1 MQSILP
7 IKANRLFKRDRNP
20 VHVYCLEELYLKAP
34 FNDTLPPRFKDLKP
48 STFVSRVKAQP
59 RRKPT
64 RGKSTH
70 EEQLL
75 AVALHAQEQLQVS
88 S

>member
-1 MQSILP
+1 MV
-7 IKANRLFKRDRNP
+7 KANRLFKRDRNP
-20 VHVYCLEELYLKAP
+20 FYVYCIEELYLKAP
-34 FNDTLPPRFKDLKP
+34 FNDSLQPLFKDLKP
-48 STFVSRVKAQP
+48 FTFVYRVKAQP